1 MPYIA
6 KLEKAGIPT
15 VIVDLEDQH
24 QMVKQTALRYGVPE
38 ARFLPASRTVHG
50 ELDVEEFTEPMLEML
65 TRPLTDKEKERG
77 RWEPSPSERIIFE
90 GTMDEAE
97 EFFHQTEYI
106 GHPVNAPIAIYT
118 DGLPVRIPTEERV
131 AEMLKGTSH
140 KPDELI
146 VHQQD
151 PMRGP
156 RRNPFQFQREGKDR
170 PKGPPPEVRMEGM
183 VRRGK
188 GDPVEFQ
195 PMGWTATVEK
205 VAACAVMAGC
215 KPEHLPAVLAIA
227 ESGTFIG
234 STHTFGHWLC
244 VSGPYAKEIGMSSG
258 CGMLGPGNVA
268 NSTIGRAYEI
278 MARNLGGA
286 IPGVNRMTSIGSP
299 FEGSRC
305 CAENADALPPGW
317 EGLNEE
323 NGYGKD
329 ESVVMVIP
337 HVNDGIRGVQFSPG
351 GYRAFQKSGHGGM
364 ARKLGVKGIPGPHN
378 WLEYLI
384 DEFWAGREGAKTI
397 IMIPEMARHLYEY
410 GFKSKDEVYEWL
422 YEKSFIPLGKYRH
435 FSWVDLSTN
444 GWMGIEPRSGKPWK
458 ELPDDYMVPAAES
471 PYAFC
476 IVVGGGD
483 EELSHQ
489 LSSPQ
494 HLGIDPIYSIDAWR

>member
-38 ARFLPASRTVHG
+38 VRFLPASRTVHG
-50 ELDVEEFTEPMLEML
+50 ELDVEAFTGPMMELL
-65 TRPLTDKEKERG
+65 TRPLTDKEKQSG

-90 GTMDEAE
+90 GTMAEAE
-97 EFFHQTEYI
+97 EFFHETEYI

-151 PMRGP
+151 PMRGA
-156 RRNPFQFQREGKDR
+156 RRNPFQFQREGR
-170 PKGPPPEVRMEGM
+170 PPRDIPPEMRMEGM
-183 VRRGK
+183 RRRGK

-215 KPEHLPAVLAIA
+215 KPEYLPAVLAIA

-258 CGMLGPGNVA
+258 CGMLGPGNIA

-329 ESVVMVIP
+329 ESIMMVIP

-351 GYRAFQKSGHGGM
+351 GYRAFQKSGHGGI

-384 DEFWAGREGAKTI
+384 DEFWSGREGAKTI
-397 IMIPEMARHLYEY
+397 VMVPEMAKHLYEY
-410 GFKSKDEVYEWL
+410 GFKSKDAVYEWL
-422 YEKSFIPLGKYRH
+422 YEKSFMPLGKYRH
-435 FSWVDLSTN
+435 FSWVDLGTN
-444 GWMGIEPRSGKPWK
+444 GWLGIEPRSGKHWK

-483 EELSHQ
+483 EEVSHQ

>member
-1 MPYIA
+1 LPYIT

-38 ARFLPASRTVHG
+38 VRFLPASRTVHG
-50 ELDVEEFTEPMLEML
+50 ELDVDEFMEPMMEML
-65 TRPLTDKEKERG
+65 VNPLTEKEKESG
-77 RWEPSPSERIIFE
+77 RWEPSPPDRIIFE

-97 EFFHQTEYI
+97 EFFHQTEYVD
-106 GHPVNAPIAIYT
+106 HPVKAPIARFT

-146 VHQQD
+146 VHHKD
-151 PMRGP
+151 GRG
-156 RRNPFQFQREGKDR
+156 FKQ
-170 PKGPPPEVRMEGM
+170 
-183 VRRGK
+183 

-205 VAACAVMAGC
+205 IAACAVMAGC
-215 KPEHLPAVLAIA
+215 KPEYLPAVLAIA

-234 STHTFGHWLC
+234 STHTFGNWMC
-244 VSGPYAKEIGMSSG
+244 VSGPFAKEVGMSSG

-268 NSTIGRAYEI
+268 NSTIGRAFEI

-286 IPGVNRMTSIGSP
+286 IPGINRMTSIGSP

-323 NGYGKD
+323 HGYNKD
-329 ESVVMVIP
+329 ESVVLVIP

-378 WLEYLI
+378 WLEYLV

-397 IMIPEMARHLYEY
+397 IMVPEMAQHLYEY

-422 YEKSFIPLGKYRH
+422 YKRSFMPLGKYRH
-435 FSWVDLSTN
+435 FSWVDLGTN
-444 GWMGIEPRSGKPWK
+444 GWLGIERISGKHWK
-458 ELPDDYMVPAAES
+458 ELPDDHMVPAAEN
-471 PYAFC
+471 PYAFS
-476 IVVGGGD
+476 IIVGGGD
-483 EELSHQ
+483 EEVSHQ
-489 LSSPQ
+489 LSSIQ